1 MKTID
6 ALDHIRKHPEMYLVC
21 GRKDGPSLAARL
33 VSDVLTQGGPVVEAI
48 QANDWWVVASET
60 DWIRILECK
69 HSRDPFTSIVP
80 FPEDGPNSMHSEVL
94 LTAFAQDVL
103 TTGCEGRRVIKGK
116 VSPSDPIWSRLS
128 DRGWSR
134 AVAFR
139 LSLVAAIHAPSFD
152 DDPRHIEEGP

>member
-1 MKTID
+1 MKPID
-6 ALDHIRKHPEMYLVC
+6 ALDHIRRHPEMYLGG

-33 VSDVLTQGGPVVEAI
+33 VSDVLTQGGPDVEAI
-48 QANDWWVVASET
+48 QTNDWWVVASAI
-60 DWIRILECK
+60 DWISIQERQ
-69 HSRDPFTSIVP
+69 HARDPFTSIIP

-94 LTAFAQDVL
+94 LTAFAEDVL
-103 TTGCEGRRVIKGK
+103 TTGCEGRRVIKGQ

-139 LSLVAAIHAPSFD
+139 LSP
-152 DDPRHIEEGP
+152 